1 MLGLVALIILLSV
14 YAIVVTTLWRK
25 ANDKLENADTSL
37 AARAKSQSNNSSETR
52 IYSDDEYK
60 IKADE
65 ARQLIHT
72 FQKFVPKQFVEHFS
86 KHGTNEFAL
95 GTADEDKV
103 AILFCDIRGFTS
115 LSEKMT
121 PQELMNFLNSYFLRM
136 NAPIHTNYG
145 FIDKFIGDAI
155 MALFD
160 RPNGLDSDKAS
171 DALQAA
177 LGLRTS
183 LALYNEHRAKSGY
196 EAIDIGIG
204 IHFGPVILGTVGSDD
219 RMDTTVI
226 GDSVN
231 LAQRLETLAPKYKVD
246 IVVSRALIDTLQNSD
261 EDRKTSNLRYRIID
275 WVRVKGR
282 TEPIELLEVLSHLSK
297 TEQSIKLRHEILIK
311 DAIRA
316 RRERDFDKA
325 IALLSSIDTSHYGQT
340 GQDPLI
346 EHHLSS
352 LLQLKSNPPPHQ
364 WDGALD
370 V

>member
-1 MLGLVALIILLSV
+1 MIGLVALIIVLAV
-14 YAIVVTTLWRK
+14 YAIVITSLWRK
-25 ANDKLENADTSL
+25 AIDTKNTPHNTS
-37 AARAKSQSNNSSETR
+37 KPEPHNSTVSR
-52 IYSDDEYK
+52 VYSDDEYK

-65 ARQLIHT
+65 ARQLTNT

-95 GTADEDKV
+95 GTADEDNV
-103 AILFCDIRGFTS
+103 AILFCDIRGFTG
-115 LSEKMT
+115 LSEKMK

-136 NAPIHTNYG
+136 NAPIHTNHG

-160 RPNGLDSDKAS
+160 RPDGSDSDKAR
-171 DALQAA
+171 DAIVAA
-177 LGLRTS
+177 LGLRQS
-183 LALYNEHRAKSGY
+183 LALYNQHRAKSGY

-231 LAQRLETLAPKYKVD
+231 IAQRLETLAPKYKVD
-246 IVVSRALIDTLQNSD
+246 IVVSRALIDTLNQNKAKHLAP
-261 EDRKTSNLRYRIID
+261 ELNFRVID

-282 TEPIELLEVLSHLSK
+282 SEPIELIEVLSHLNEE
-297 TEQSIKLRHEILIK
+297 EQSFRKDNEATIKELIK
-311 DAIRA
+311 TRKEHDF
-316 RRERDFDKA
+316 ERGIALISNLEA
-325 IALLSSIDTSHYGQT
+325 IADQQQNS
-340 GQDPLI
+340 DPI
-346 EHHLSS
+346 IAHHLSAF
-352 LLQLKSNPPPHQ
+352 QELKSRAPNRA

-370 V
+370 L

>member
-1 MLGLVALIILLSV
+1 MLGLVALIILLAV
-14 YAIVVTTLWRK
+14 YAIVITSLWRK
-25 ANDKLENADTSL
+25 AINKVDKPSDCDDSQQTS
-37 AARAKSQSNNSSETR
+37 AGEARV
-52 IYSDDEYK
+52 YSDDEYK

-65 ARQLIHT
+65 ARQLTNT

-95 GTADEDKV
+95 GTADEDNV
-103 AILFCDIRGFTS
+103 AILFCDIRGFTG
-115 LSEKMT
+115 LSEKMK

-136 NAPIHTNYG
+136 NAPIHTNHG

-160 RPNGLDSDKAS
+160 RPDGSDSDKARDS
-171 DALQAA
+171 ISAA
-177 LGLRTS
+177 LGLRKS

-231 LAQRLETLAPKYKVD
+231 IAQRLETLAPKYKVD
-246 IVVSRALIDTLQNSD
+246 IVVSRALIDTFLTDNTQ
-261 EDRKTSNLRYRIID
+261 TSNSTLRYRVID

-282 TEPIELLEVLSHLSK
+282 SEPIELIEVLSHLSEA
-297 TEQSIKLRHEILIK
+297 EQAIKIENEAVILDVIS
-311 DAIRA
+311 A
-316 RRERDFDKA
+316 RREHDFNR
-325 IALLSSIDTSHYGQT
+325 ALALISSVQTKDHQHSVNDPIISHHQST
-340 GQDPLI
+340 LMELI
-346 EHHLSS
+346 ER
-352 LLQLKSNPPPHQ
+352 PPAGI

-370 V
+370 T